1 MFFPPFLSNYEVFT
15 DEDVDLIVGPVQLVY
30 ELSVSLLGSVE
41 EMIEMASAMATQGS
55 TYPQVGFCFEEI
67 TEVGTLTEP
76 LPLCY
81 PLLPLPPP
89 PLLPSLSPSVTL
101 PSPSVPLPSLSVTLP
116 PPSSPLQSG
125 ETGCFIDY
133 TDRYSDAVMALER
146 LMNDPLV
153 INFLKVGAA
162 CYHGDMI
169 MPTQSVPPPQREI
182 AEGRLPKLYIE
193 AVKYTLPKTLLEPIY
208 HFFYYFAIM
217 TVSTIE

>member
-89 PLLPSLSPSVTL
+89 PLLPSLLPLCYPPSSPSVTL
-101 PSPSVPLPSLSVTLP
+101 PLPLCYPPLPPLPFRVARQAVSLIILIV
-116 PPSSPLQSG
+116 
-125 ETGCFIDY
+125 I
-133 TDRYSDAVMALER
+133 
-146 LMNDPLV
+146 LMLSWP
-153 INFLKVGAA
+153 
-162 CYHGDMI
+162 
-169 MPTQSVPPPQREI
+169 
-182 AEGRLPKLYIE
+182 
-193 AVKYTLPKTLLEPIY
+193 
-208 HFFYYFAIM
+208 
-217 TVSTIE
+217 